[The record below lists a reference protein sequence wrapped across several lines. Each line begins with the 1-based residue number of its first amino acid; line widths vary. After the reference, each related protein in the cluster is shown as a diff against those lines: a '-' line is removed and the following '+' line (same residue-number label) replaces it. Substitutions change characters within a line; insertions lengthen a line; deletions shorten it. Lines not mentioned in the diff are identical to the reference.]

1 MPTLADWG
9 DVLVAS
15 FQNLWLS
22 FAAFLPRL
30 VGAVVVLII
39 GWIIAAALGAL
50 ASKIIEV
57 LKLDVLAE
65 KLDLKK
71 TFKRA
76 GVNLSVSGLIGWLV
90 KWFFILTFFLSA
102 VDILGWTEVNEFL
115 GRVVLYVPSVV
126 VAIVILLAGIL
137 LAHFVQ
143 QVVEKAVKAAQLASA
158 EFLAGV
164 AKWAILVF
172 AAMAALVQLGVASS
186 LVQILFTGF
195 VAMLAIAG
203 GLAFGLG
210 GREHA
215 SRFLDRVRKDIS
227 G

>member
-1 MPTLADWG
+1 MPTIQDWS
-9 DVLVAS
+9 DILVAS
-15 FQNLWLS
+15 FQDLWVS
-22 FAAFLPRL
+22 FADFLPRL
-30 VGAVVVLII
+30 IGALVVLVI

-50 ASKIIEV
+50 AAKIIGV
-57 LKLDVLAE
+57 LKIDALAE

-71 TFKRA
+71 SLKHA
-76 GVNLSVSGLIGWLV
+76 GIMVSVSGIIGWLV
-90 KWFFILTFFLSA
+90 KWFLILAFFISA
-102 VDILGWTEVNEFL
+102 VDILGWSEVNDFL
-115 GRVVLYVPSVV
+115 TRVVIYLPNVV
-126 VAIVILLAGIL
+126 VAVVILLAGIL
-137 LAHFVQ
+137 LAHFVHE
-143 QVVEKAVKAAQLASA
+143 VVEKAVKAARLESA
-158 EFLAGV
+158 DFLAGV
-164 AKWAILVF
+164 AKWAVLVF

-215 SRFLDRVRKDIS
+215 GRFLDRVRKDIS